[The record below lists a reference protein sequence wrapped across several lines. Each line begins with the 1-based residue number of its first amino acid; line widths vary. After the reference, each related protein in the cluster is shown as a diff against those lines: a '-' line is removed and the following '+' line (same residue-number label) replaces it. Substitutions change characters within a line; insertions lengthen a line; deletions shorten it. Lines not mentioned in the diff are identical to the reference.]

1 MHFSNPQT
9 GGSFVILSSSSPSF
23 VPTYSICSLHGVGT
37 SLIFLT
43 SCSMTLLG
51 QPAVLPSSPKHRGHR
66 NRLRVGTQRLCFWFS
81 NLLHILR
88 SRTLPPCPRDS
99 KCMNSMW
106 FDLAPSFEMSQCEWY
121 NAVWRNCMKDQCIP
135 LCCYLYWQS
144 LSRSLGCQY

>member
-51 QPAVLPSSPKHRGHR
+51 QPAVLPFFPKYIGHR
-66 NRLRVGTQRLCFWFS
+66 NRLRVDTPRPCFLSS
-81 NLLHILR
+81 NLLRILQSHI
-88 SRTLPPCPRDS
+88 LPPCPRDS

-106 FDLAPSFEMSQCEWY
+106 FDLAPSFEMSQCAGY
-121 NAVWRNCMKDQCIP
+121 NAV
-135 LCCYLYWQS
+135 
-144 LSRSLGCQY
+144 